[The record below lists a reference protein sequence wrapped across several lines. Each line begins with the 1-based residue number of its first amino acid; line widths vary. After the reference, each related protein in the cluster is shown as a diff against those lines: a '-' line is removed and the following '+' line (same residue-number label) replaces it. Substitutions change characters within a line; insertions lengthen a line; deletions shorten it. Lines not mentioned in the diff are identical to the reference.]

1 MNTPIEAPPHG
12 SPALRL
18 HRQLASIWATG
29 PGLQR
34 LAAVNHSVI
43 GLRFLATAFV
53 FFAIGGVLGMLTRVQ
68 LATPNA
74 AFMNPETYNQVFTM
88 HGTILLFLFAIP
100 MMEGI
105 AVYLTPKI
113 LGTRDFAFPRLTAYG
128 YWCYL
133 FGGTI
138 LTGALAAGVA
148 PNSGWFM
155 YTPLSSNVYTPGMN
169 ADVWLLGVTF
179 VEISALTLAV
189 EIVVSILKMRAP
201 GMSLDRMPIFGW
213 YTLVTAL
220 MMVVAFP
227 PLILGSVLLE
237 IERAFGLPFFDPT
250 RGGDPLLWQHLFWL
264 FGHPDVYIIFLPMAG
279 LLSTMI
285 PVLANRTL
293 IGYRAIVV
301 AIIALA
307 FVSFGIW
314 VHHMFTVGIPHLAL
328 AFFSAGTAIVAVPTA
343 VQVFAWLA
351 TLAHGRPRWNVPML
365 YVFGFFFTFVIGGL
379 TGVMLSIV
387 PFDWQVHDTYF
398 VVAHFHYVVG
408 GAVAFPL
415 LAAFYYWLPLLTGR
429 TAVHQLSVPA
439 FWLIFIGFNLT
450 FFLMHLTGLLGMPRR
465 IYTYPGHEGWIWLNL
480 LSSVGGFIMTI
491 GFGLAVIDLLAQLR
505 YGRRVRRDPWRATT
519 LEWAMPIPPAP
530 YAFASIPH
538 IKARADCVAPG
549 ELALSLARGE
559 GYLGF
564 ARNGWQ
570 ETLGVHMTSGAPEQ
584 LIVLS
589 RPSYLPLCTA
599 LATAA
604 AVLAMLF
611 QFYVL
616 ALALGLLVAG
626 LLVSAGQSAG
636 LARDYGPLP
645 VGHGVSV
652 PPHTEVAGA
661 PPWLALIFTL
671 VADATLFTSLLFGT
685 LYLWISAPNWP
696 PPAAP
701 APDLRLVLAFFA
713 ALAIAAVAAR
723 GSLRSGA
730 AGGAPQ
736 GWIAL
741 AVIALVAALGAAA
754 ALVGGVAPHP
764 REHALG
770 ATAAALLGYVALH
783 AGIGLLFLLS
793 NLMRLAAGFISPRRL
808 LDLRLTRLWL
818 DYTALTGAIAL
829 ALVVVLPALA
839 AILEARP

>member
-1 MNTPIEAPPHG
+1 MSGTENMQPRG
-12 SPALRL
+12 KALRL
-18 HRQLASIWATG
+18 HRQLSDIWATG
-29 PGLQR
+29 PGWQR
-34 LAAVNHSVI
+34 LAAVNHSVL
-43 GLRFLATAFV
+43 GLRFMITAFV
-53 FFAIGGVLGMLTRVQ
+53 FFAIGGVLGMLIRVQ
-68 LATPNA
+68 LATPDA
-74 AFMNPETYNQVFTM
+74 AFMDSETYNQVFTM
-88 HGTILLFLFAIP
+88 HGSILLFLFAIP
-100 MMEGI
+100 MLEGI
-105 AVYLTPKI
+105 AVYLTPKM

-138 LTGALAAGVA
+138 LTGALIAGVA

-155 YTPLSSNVYTPGMN
+155 YTPLSSSTYTPGIN

-213 YTLVTAL
+213 YILVTAL
-220 MMVVAFP
+220 MMIVAFP
-227 PLILGSVLLE
+227 PLILASILLE
-237 IERAFGLPFFDPT
+237 TERAFGLPFFDPT

-279 LLSTMI
+279 MLSTII
-285 PVLANRTL
+285 PVLANRSL

-301 AIIALA
+301 AIVALA
-307 FVSFGIW
+307 FISFGIW

-328 AFFSAGTAIVAVPTA
+328 AFFSAGSAMAAVPTA

-365 YVFGFFFTFVIGGL
+365 YVFGFFFTFVMGGL
-379 TGVMLSIV
+379 TGVMLAIV
-387 PFDWQVHDTYF
+387 PFDWQAHDSYF
-398 VVAHFHYVVG
+398 VVAHFHYIAG

-415 LAAFYYWLPLLTGR
+415 LAALYHWMPLLTGR
-429 TAVHQLSVPA
+429 MSVHKLSVPA

-465 IYTYPGHEGWIWLNL
+465 IHTYPGNEGWNWLNL

-491 GFGLAVIDLLAQLR
+491 GFALAVIDLVAQVR
-505 YGRRVRRDPWRATT
+505 YGRRVRRDPWRAAT

-530 YAFASIPH
+530 YAFASLPEVTT
-538 IKARADCVAPG
+538 RADRIAPG
-549 ELALSLARGE
+549 ELAPMLARGE

-584 LIVLS
+584 VIVLP
-589 RPSYLPLCTA
+589 RPTYLPLWTA

-611 QFYVL
+611 KLYLLALVAALVTAGLFVL
-616 ALALGLLVAG
+616 AGHR
-626 LLVSAGQSAG
+626 AG

-645 VGHGVSV
+645 IGHGQSV
-652 PPHTEVAGA
+652 PPHTEVEGS
-661 PPWLALIFTL
+661 PPWWALNFTL
-671 VADATLFTSLLFGT
+671 VADGTLFTSLLFGT
-685 LYLWISAPNWP
+685 FYLWISAPNWP
-696 PPAAP
+696 PAATP
-701 APDLRLVLAFFA
+701 ETSILLALASSA
-713 ALAIAAVAAR
+713 ALIVAAVAAR
-723 GSLRSGA
+723 GSLRA
-730 AGGAPQ
+730 IARGGRPQ
-736 GWIAL
+736 GWIGLAAL
-741 AVIALVAALGAAA
+741 ALLGSIVVVV
-754 ALVGGVAPHP
+754 LLITGITPDP

-783 AGIGLLFLLS
+783 ASVGLLFLLS
-793 NLMRLAAGFISPRRL
+793 NFIRVTTGFIAPARL
-808 LDLRLTRLWL
+808 TDLRLTRLWL
-818 DYTALTGAIAL
+818 DYTAVTGCIAIVLVL
-829 ALVVVLPALA
+829 ALPALVGM
-839 AILEARP
+839 LESRP